1 MTPSRPSPDSLER
14 WKRVEH
20 VLIGL
25 VVLALF
31 AVLRIWE
38 LAGQTLGMIAVVTWI
53 VTAATTL
60 FLIWFARKAPR
71 RQANASVDRGYPSR

>member
-1 MTPSRPSPDSLER
+1 MTPRGSSSDSLER

-20 VLIGL
+20 VLVGL
-25 VVLALF
+25 VALALF

-38 LAGQTLGMIAVVTWI
+38 LAGRTLGMIAVGSWI

-60 FLIWFARKAPR
+60 FLIWFVRRAHR
-71 RQANASVDRGYPSR
+71 RQAKI